1 MKIIFDLF
9 SLVPTWGQFH
19 QRIFAQLLLLLLR
32 ERWQELYLQFYSQPF
47 FGSRYTNNV
56 KFIFIGTPR
65 RLNKSKDQ
73 RTVRVGCTPRT
84 LSCYPRWALLS
95 LITQSNWN
103 KILYTD
109 RRSELRLKPKLPVVC
124 WEGLRLK

>member
-1 MKIIFDLF
+1 MVGTLYIKAATHELMKYN
-9 SLVPTWGQFH
+9 SLRGAP
-19 QRIFAQLLLLLLR
+19 A
-32 ERWQELYLQFYSQPF
+32 YFYSFENKGKSSIFNSIPNLF

-73 RTVRVGCTPRT
+73 GTVKVGCTPRT